1 MMRSVRLHDL
11 LPRLRPRHAAA
22 WAAALWTLAVTLLL
36 SWTLVDGRTPELL
49 RRVDLWIYDQAVR
62 ATLQPT
68 QAPKVAVVALDEAS
82 LEAHGQWPWP
92 RDRVAELVRRLI
104 DEHGARALA
113 FDIVFA
119 EPDRSDADAI
129 RQRLQAVP
137 GTAGDPLRVE
147 FDRLLASLDRDG
159 TLASIL
165 RGRPVVLGYYF
176 TGDGARRVG
185 ALPDPFLPADF
196 AHEMSL
202 RPEIGAGYGA
212 NLEAL
217 TLAAGRAG
225 HFNPSP
231 DLDGV
236 TRRVP
241 LLVEHE
247 GMLYPSLSMAV
258 LGLLAG
264 DGATVDFG
272 RESTLD
278 GRAVTES
285 LTIGPFRLPVDA
297 QARALVPFFGLSG
310 TMPTVSAGDVLSGRA
325 DSAQLR
331 GRVVFL
337 GATAPGLKDARV
349 TPVDPAQPG
358 VELHASLVQG
368 ALDGRLPSQ
377 PHYTVAA
384 VLSTMW
390 ALALVMGVGSR
401 RLKLWR
407 FGLTAVAMAAAV
419 LAGAGWLWSAHRAVL
434 PVALPITQVAM
445 LLVGLTVLGYL
456 METRSRRAIN
466 RLFGQYVP
474 PELVGEMNED
484 PARYSMSARAAEL
497 TVLFADVRGF
507 TTLSERMTPPALATL
522 MNALLTDLSRV
533 IRADHLGTIDKYIG
547 DCVMAFWG
555 APVDRPDHA
564 RAAVAAALDMQR
576 SLARLLPTLTLPEGA
591 HIAVGIGLQ
600 TGPAVVGNMGSA
612 YRMAYTVLGDTVNT
626 ASRLE
631 GLTKPYGVDI
641 VVGDATRQAAEA
653 GPGEA
658 VFVWRQIDRVRVKGR
673 ETPLDIHE
681 PLCRVEDATPDLRD
695 RAQAH
700 EAALAA
706 YFSRDFAAAH
716 AMWCALAAQSPCVLH
731 ELWLARAAALRQSPP
746 GPDWDGVWT
755 HETK

>member
-1 MMRSVRLHDL
+1 MRPVRLSDL
-11 LPRLRPRHAAA
+11 LSRPRPRHAAA
-22 WAAALWTLAVTLLL
+22 WTAALWTLGVTLML
-36 SWTLVDGRTPELL
+36 SWMLVDGRTPELL

-62 ATLQPT
+62 ATLR
-68 QAPKVAVVALDEAS
+68 APQSPGVAVVALDEAS

-92 RDRVAELVRRLI
+92 RDRVAELVRRLF

-119 EPDRSDADAI
+119 EPDRSDAGAI

-137 GTAGDPLRVE
+137 GSAGDPLRAE
-147 FDRLLASLDRDG
+147 LGRLLASLDRDA
-159 TLASIL
+159 TLAATL
-165 RGRPVVLGYYF
+165 QGRPVVLGYYF
-176 TGDGARRVG
+176 TGDATRRVG
-185 ALPDPFLPADF
+185 VLPEPFLPADF

-217 TLAAGRAG
+217 TLAAARAG

-247 GMLYPSLSMAV
+247 GMLYPSLSLAV

-285 LTIGPFRLPVDA
+285 LTLGPFRLPVDA
-297 QARALVPFFGLSG
+297 QARVLVPFFGVSG
-310 TMPTVSAGDVLSGRA
+310 TTPTVSAGDVLSGRA
-325 DSAQLR
+325 DASLLR

-349 TPVDPAQPG
+349 TPVDAAQPG
-358 VELHASLVQG
+358 VELHASVVQG

-390 ALALVMGVGSR
+390 AVALVMGVGSR
-401 RLKLWR
+401 RLKLWS

-434 PVALPITQVAM
+434 PVALPITQVAL

-533 IRADHLGTIDKYIG
+533 IRADHMGTIDKYIG

-591 HIAVGIGLQ
+591 YIAVGIGLQ

-641 VVGDATRQAAEA
+641 VVGDTTRRAAEA
-653 GPGEA
+653 GPGA
-658 VFVWRQIDRVRVKGR
+658 AAFVWRQIDRVRVKGR
-673 ETPLDIHE
+673 EAPLDIHE

-695 RAQAH
+695 RARDH
-700 EAALAA
+700 DAALAA
-706 YFSRDFAAAH
+706 YFSRDFATAQ
-716 AMWCALAAQSPCVLH
+716 ALWSALVARSPCPLH
-731 ELWLARAAALRQSPP
+731 DLWLARAAALREAPP
-746 GPDWDGVWT
+746 GSDWDGVWT